1 MISLFLSSVLSI
13 NADAKDQTLAHT
25 KLKPSRVE
33 KDLCLYRY
41 RIYTSSPLCQAFNDQ
56 GLAYLYSYAWMESA
70 RSFETALKHDPDCV
84 MAHIGLTPIA

>member
-13 NADAKDQTLAHT
+13 SADAKDQTLAHT

-33 KDLCLYRY
+33 KELCLYRY
-41 RIYTSSPLCQAFNDQ
+41 RIYTNSPLCQAFNDQ

-70 RSFETALKHDPDCV
+70 RSFETALKHDSDCV
-84 MAHIGLTPIA
+84 MAHIGLA

>member
-1 MISLFLSSVLSI
+1 MISFFLASVLSI
-13 NADAKDQTLAHT
+13 NADAKDQTPANAKNQNLAHT

-41 RIYTSSPLCQAFNDQ
+41 SIYTSSPLCQAFNDQ

-70 RSFETALKHDPDCV
+70 RSFETA
-84 MAHIGLTPIA
+84 